1 LIPIHRYSVKQGGK
15 VAKVIGPCGKKTAPK
30 EVPEGMG
37 AAPPGT
43 GPAVPCGRP
52 HVLRPGD
59 RALDFE
65 LTAVVGDDIKAVK
78 LSDFD
83 GKWRIVCFYPADFTF
98 V

>member
-1 LIPIHRYSVKQGGK
+1 M
-15 VAKVIGPCGKKTAPK
+15 AKVLGPCGKKTAPK
-30 EVPEGMG
+30 DMVEAAGPTA
-37 AAPPGT
+37 AAPV
-43 GPAVPCGRP
+43 AAPCDRP

-59 RALDFE
+59 RAMDFE
-65 LTAVVGDDIKAVK
+65 LTAVVGDDITTVK

>member
-1 LIPIHRYSVKQGGK
+1 M
-15 VAKVIGPCGKKTAPK
+15 AKVLGPCGKKTAPK
-30 EVPEGMG
+30 EAPEAAG
-37 AAPPGT
+37 APAA
-43 GPAVPCGRP
+43 GPAAVPCDRP